1 MDITW
6 HGHSCFTLKGKKA
19 TVVVDPFSD
28 KGFSPEK
35 LKGDIV
41 LVSLV
46 GAEKLISV
54 AGTSSG
60 AEPVI
65 FDLPGEYEVKE
76 VAMQGIQAWTQP
88 KSEEE
93 KSGEKSPKTTIFI
106 MNFEDFRICHLG
118 SIGHTIPD
126 EMIEKIGDVD
136 ILFVPVG
143 GKDTLDAKKAHE
155 VIEDIEPRI
164 VIPMKYFV
172 DEEKTPY
179 DAVENILKLS
189 GVNPERKDVFSIA
202 KKADLPQEKTEYV
215 VLNVK

>member
-6 HGHSCFTLKGKKA
+6 HGHSCFTIKGKKA
-19 TVVVDPFSD
+19 TIVIDPFSD

-35 LKGDIV
+35 LKADIV

-46 GAEKLISV
+46 GAEKLLPI
-54 AGTSSG
+54 AG
-60 AEPVI
+60 EPVV

-93 KSGEKSPKTTIFI
+93 KKGEKSPKTTIFL
-106 MNFEDFRICHLG
+106 MNFEELRICHLG

-136 ILFVPVG
+136 ILFVPAG
-143 GKDTLDAKKAHE
+143 GNDTLDAKKAHE

-164 VIPMKYFV
+164 VIPMNFFA
-172 DEEKTPY
+172 EGEKTTY
-179 DAVENILKLS
+179 AGIEALLKLS
-189 GVNPERKDVFSIA
+189 GSNPERKDVFSIA
-202 KKADLPQEKTEYV
+202 NKAALPQEKTEYV

>member
-6 HGHSCFTLKGKKA
+6 HGHSCFTIKGKKA
-19 TVVVDPFSD
+19 TIVVDPFSD
-28 KGFSPEK
+28 KGFATEK
-35 LKGDIV
+35 LKADIV

-46 GAEKLISV
+46 GTQKLLPV
-54 AGTSSG
+54 AG
-60 AEPVI
+60 EPRT

-93 KSGEKSPKTTIFI
+93 KKGEKSPKTTIFL
-106 MNFEDFRICHLG
+106 MNFEELRICHLG

-143 GKDTLDAKKAHE
+143 GNDTLDAKKAHE

-164 VIPMKYFV
+164 VIPMKFFA
-172 DEEKTPY
+172 EGEKTPY
-179 DAVENILKLS
+179 ASVEALLKLS
-189 GVNPERKDVFSIA
+189 GSNPERKDVFSIA
-202 KKADLPQEKTEYV
+202 NKAALPQEKTEYV

>member
-1 MDITW
+1 MI
-6 HGHSCFTLKGKKA
+6 
-19 TVVVDPFSD
+19 DPFSD
-28 KGFSPEK
+28 KGFTPEK
-35 LKGDIV
+35 LKADIV

-46 GAEKLISV
+46 GATKLAPV
-54 AGTSSG
+54 GG
-60 AEPVI
+60 EPKM

-93 KSGEKSPKTTIFI
+93 KSGEKSAKTTIFI
-106 MNFEDFRICHLG
+106 MHFEDFRICHLG

-164 VIPMKYFV
+164 VIPMKFYA
-172 DEEKTPY
+172 EGEKTPY

-189 GVNPERKDVFSIA
+189 GVNPERKDVYSIA